1 MQLERQECSMNI
13 HSPKSNFTYH
23 KSENTRLNVDMKGDW
38 LTDYCFNF
46 VLNSMS
52 RSAFRLLFV
61 LTFYNVRFFQYYLIH
76 IMQHRTVYSVYI
88 VYARSSLVTHASV
101 AKIAYHIIRYHALS
115 ELIRLSYSAGHS
127 YAVNIQVACSFYHL
141 HVIVYWLR
149 IRIVRFFSL

>member
-1 MQLERQECSMNI
+1 
-13 HSPKSNFTYH
+13 
-23 KSENTRLNVDMKGDW
+23 
-38 LTDYCFNF
+38 
-46 VLNSMS
+46 MS

-76 IMQHRTVYSVYI
+76 IMQHRTVYSVYNI

-141 HVIVYWLR
+141 HVIAYCA
-149 IRIVRFFSL
+149 FFLSLKCVCVEM